1 MVKAFINNENIKYYE
16 TSCINGNNID
26 NVFTSLV
33 DGVLNKV

>member
-1 MVKAFINNENIKYYE
+1 MVKAFLKNENVNYYE

-26 NVFTSLV
+26 NVFASLV